1 MTVGL
6 DGQGRLVLSYA
17 EGARPYRGNTN
28 DTVMWIALRQCDGD
42 CVAAARTLAG
52 VWEVDEANA
61 LADLELWVGEMC
73 ARGLLE
79 EDDGTPGGGIPR
91 QRR

>member
-6 DGQGRLVLSYA
+6 DGQGRLVLRRA
-17 EGARPYRGNTN
+17 KGALCYQGNTN

-42 CVAAARTLAG
+42 SVGAAHTLAG
-52 VWEVDEANA
+52 VWEVEEANA

-73 ARGLLE
+73 ALGLLE
-79 EDDGTPGGGIPR
+79 EDGRSPGELIPR